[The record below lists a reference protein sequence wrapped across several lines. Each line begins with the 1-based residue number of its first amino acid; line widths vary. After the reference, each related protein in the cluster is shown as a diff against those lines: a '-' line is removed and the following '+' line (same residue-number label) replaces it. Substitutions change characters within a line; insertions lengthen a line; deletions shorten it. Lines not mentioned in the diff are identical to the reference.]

1 MKFNTYSV
9 TEDLDEKSLY
19 LSILKTRDA
28 DMISSAST
36 NRNNKSIL
44 AVDDENSVVDIIK
57 QSLQKQEFKVS
68 SFRSIQS
75 FSTF

>member
-1 MKFNTYSV
+1 MNIFTYSV

-36 NRNNKSIL
+36 TNRNNKSIL
-44 AVDDENSVVDIIK
+44 AVDDENSCGYNQAVLTKTRI
-57 QSLQKQEFKVS
+57 QSL
-68 SFRSIQS
+68 
-75 FSTF
+75 

>member
-44 AVDDENSVVDIIK
+44 AVDDENSCGYNQAVLTKTRI
-57 QSLQKQEFKVS
+57 QSL
-68 SFRSIQS
+68 
-75 FSTF
+75 

>member
-57 QSLQKQEFKVS
+57 QSLQKQEFKVC